1 MDEHRREDLPQELSE
16 VEGLLREQRHVATP
30 VELDR
35 IKLRAKKQAAGR
47 PAASGGFGRL
57 GRRAVTLLIACG
69 LVVSAS
75 GAAVAMTSKFHVLSH
90 HHRHTASAAWF
101 QYKPPCPPPKKHKWD
116 GQAKD
121 SKARAAWKHEDC
133 KPPPPP
139 PCSAKGNF
147 SKAHA
152 AGHKPCPPPPCS
164 KFSKKAHAAGAP
176 HGCPPPPCSKSSKAR
191 AAGATHGCPP
201 PPCSKS
207 SKAHAAGV
215 SHGCDNTQAPDD
227 TGTAPVTQQTPTG
240 APNIQT
246 TAPVVV
252 HHVKKHKA
260 KRKHHRKHHIK
271 RHVKKQTK
279 KHSTRR

>member
-1 MDEHRREDLPQELSE
+1 MDEHRREDLPQELTE

-47 PAASGGFGRL
+47 PAGGFGRL

-69 LVVSAS
+69 LVASAS

-101 QYKPPCPPPKKHKWD
+101 QYKPPCPPHKKHKWD
-116 GQAKD
+116 GKGTD
-121 SKARAAWKHEDC
+121 SKVRAAWKHEDC
-133 KPPPPP
+133 KPP
-139 PCSAKGNF
+139 
-147 SKAHA
+147 
-152 AGHKPCPPPPCS
+152 PPPPCS

-176 HGCPPPPCSKSSKAR
+176 HGCPPPKPKPKPCSTDSKAH
-191 AAGATHGCPP
+191 AAGVSHGCPP
-201 PPCSKS
+201 PNPCSTD

-227 TGTAPVTQQTPTG
+227 TNPAPVTQQTPTG

-271 RHVKKQTK
+271 RHVKKQAK